1 MTSTT
6 LHALHALARPEVL
19 PLPPYNAGL
28 SSEAVRARYGVTDI
42 ARLASNENPYGPS
55 PFVARALEGLA
66 AQVGNYPDAQCTA
79 LRAAISER
87 TGVAANCVVVG
98 NGSEDILQMLC
109 QAFLSPGVRVL
120 TQRPAFGLHEIYP
133 RMMGAQVELLELTP
147 ALGFDADAWCA
158 ALARGPHMAMLA
170 NPSNPVGCMFDAEAF
185 TRLLDATP
193 DHTLLV
199 VDEAYFEYARLA
211 PGYPDVLALLRA
223 RSMPWI
229 VLRTFS
235 KAWGLAGLR
244 VGYGLASD
252 AALVQLLDRVRTPF
266 NVNYAA
272 QTAALAAWGDEAHM
286 QHAVAET
293 VRLREQ
299 LAARLRATPALAGL
313 RIAPSAANFL
323 FIDLGRPSGPLSDA
337 LLAHGIITKPWK
349 DPGFEHFLRVSV
361 GTAGDLDRFVHA
373 LTALFGVAA

>member
-1 MTSTT
+1 MTYE
-6 LHALHALARPEVL
+6 AIHALARTEVL

-28 SSEAVRARYGVTDI
+28 SSEAVRARYGVANI

-55 PFVARALEGLA
+55 PVVALALRDLA
-66 AQVGNYPDAQCTA
+66 AHVGNYPDAQCTA
-79 LRAAISER
+79 LRAAIGER
-87 TGVAANCVVVG
+87 TGISTARVVVG

-109 QAFLSPGVRVL
+109 QAFLSSGKRVL

-133 RMMGAQVELLELTP
+133 RMMGAQVELVELTT
-147 ALGFDADAWCA
+147 ALDFDADAWCA
-158 ALARGPHMAMLA
+158 ALASGPHMVMLA
-170 NPSNPVGCMFDAEAF
+170 NPSNPVGCMFDALAF

-199 VDEAYFEYARLA
+199 VDEAYFEYARLV
-211 PGYPDVLALLRA
+211 PDYPDVLALLRT

-244 VGYGLASD
+244 VGYGLASN

-266 NVNYAA
+266 NVNQAA

-286 QHAVAET
+286 ERAVVET
-293 VRLREQ
+293 VRLRDE
-299 LAARLRATPALAGL
+299 LAAQLRAMPVLRGI

-323 FIDLGRPSGPLSDA
+323 FLDLGRPNGLVNEA
-337 LLAHGIITKPWK
+337 LLARGIIIKPWTE
-349 DPGFEHFLRVSV
+349 PGFENFLRVSV
-361 GTAGDLDRFVHA
+361 GTSADLKLFVQA
-373 LTALFGVAA
+373 LAVALGSAP